1 MRLFSRKSEL
11 EKQVQEEIREEE
23 IKKTVRDKL
32 LYEKIIAEELAGLK
46 ELPQA
51 NLLII
56 TKDRGAEWL
65 GTPLSFIVIDN
76 FYYILFQPRP
86 ESFSDA
92 LFRPLGRL
100 LGRKEQKYVL
110 KVEKHL
116 VKFNEES
123 VSVFA
128 EKLVHDVQTN
138 IITVIAPAVHPVE
151 STAIDSYEA
160 LLRERDILKEKL
172 EMVLEQEK
180 KLIELAMTLNPA
192 IKLYKKSQK
201 QTEEGEKKEDLFG
214 FQLDFVGGDE
224 K

>member
-1 MRLFSRKSEL
+1 MKLFSRKSDLDAVKEEL
-11 EKQVQEEIREEE
+11 KEEE

-46 ELPQA
+46 ALPQP

-56 TKDRGAEWL
+56 TAERGAEWL
-65 GTPLSFIVIDN
+65 GTPLSFITIEN

-86 ESFSDA
+86 PSFSDA
-92 LFRPLGRL
+92 LFRPLKRL
-100 LGRKEQKYVL
+100 LGAKEEKYVL

-138 IITVIAPAVHPVE
+138 IITVIAPAIHPVDG
-151 STAIDSYEA
+151 TAIDSYET

-172 EMVLEQEK
+172 EMVMEQEK

-201 QTEEGEKKEDLFG
+201 QNEEGEKKEDLFG
-214 FQLDFVGGDE
+214 FQLDFFGGDE

>member
-1 MRLFSRKSEL
+1 MRLFSRDKSPENKIK
-11 EKQVQEEIREEE
+11 EDIREEE

-32 LYEKIIAEELAGLK
+32 LYERIIAEELAGLK
-46 ELPQA
+46 GLPQP

-86 ESFSDA
+86 ETFSDA
-92 LFRPLGRL
+92 LFRPLKRL
-100 LGRKEQKYVL
+100 FGVREQKYVL

-116 VKFNEES
+116 VKFNEEA
-123 VSVFA
+123 VTVFA
-128 EKLVHDVQTN
+128 EKLIHDVQTN
-138 IITVIAPAVHPVE
+138 IITVVAPSVHPVE
-151 STAIDSYEA
+151 GTAIDSYEA

-172 EMVLEQEK
+172 EIVLEQEK
-180 KLIELAMTLNPA
+180 KLIEVAMTLNPA